1 MSHVAVDLEKLKT
14 LHGGSGQFS
23 LHLGRALLEVSS
35 PDVRFTYLLPTERA
49 RLFPREL
56 VDFEF
61 AHDWQRESILR
72 PLRSLLLP
80 FVRRRKFDLWHS
92 TNQQSNFAPL
102 DARTPV
108 LLTIHDLNFL
118 REHDA
123 ARQAKELSKLQ
134 AKVNRAAAVTA
145 VSQFVAD
152 EILAHLDLQGK
163 PLHVI
168 HHGANFGA
176 HHKPQRP
183 SYLPQGPF
191 LFALGDVLPRK
202 NFHVLL
208 GLLQRVSGRHLVI
221 AGDKQHPYAGHLADQ
236 VRELGLTGRVFLPG
250 DIGDSERCWLYQ
262 HCEAFLFPSKT
273 EGFGLPVIEAMSL
286 GRPVFVSQA
295 TSMPEIGGPL
305 AFYWRQYDPDYM
317 ARVFHDGL
325 ALYYSD
331 PDYSHKLRQHA
342 AQFTWQ
348 RAARAYLAAY
358 REILGE
364 AEIRRAA

>member
-14 LHGGSGQFS
+14 LHGGLGQFS
-23 LHLGRALLEVSS
+23 LHLGRALLEVAA
-35 PDVRFTYLLPTERA
+35 PDVRFTYLLPPERA
-49 RLFPREL
+49 PLFPREL

-61 AHDWQRESILR
+61 THDWQREAILR

-80 FVRRRKFDLWHS
+80 FVRRRKFDLWHI
-92 TNQQSNFAPL
+92 THQHSNFAPL
-102 DARTPV
+102 DSQTPV

-118 REHDA
+118 REHDN

-134 AKVNRAAAVTA
+134 AKIDRAAAVTT

-152 EILAHLDLQGK
+152 DVSAKLDLRGK

-168 HHGANFGA
+168 HNGANSGS

-183 SYLPQGPF
+183 PYLPQGPF

-202 NFHVLL
+202 NFHALL
-208 GLLQRVSGRHLVI
+208 GLLQRVSGRTLVI
-221 AGDKQHPYAGHLADQ
+221 AGDKQHAYARHLADQ
-236 VRELGLTGRVFLPG
+236 ARELGLAERVFLPG
-250 DIGDSERCWLYQ
+250 TIGDSERCWLYQ

-273 EGFGLPVIEAMSL
+273 EGFGLPVMEALSL
-286 GRPVFVSQA
+286 GRPVFISHA
-295 TSMPEIGGPL
+295 TSLPEVGGPL
-305 AFYWRQYDPDYM
+305 AFYWEQYDPAHM
-317 ARVFHDGL
+317 AQVFHDGM

-358 REILGE
+358 REILGASE
-364 AEIRRAA
+364 VRRAA